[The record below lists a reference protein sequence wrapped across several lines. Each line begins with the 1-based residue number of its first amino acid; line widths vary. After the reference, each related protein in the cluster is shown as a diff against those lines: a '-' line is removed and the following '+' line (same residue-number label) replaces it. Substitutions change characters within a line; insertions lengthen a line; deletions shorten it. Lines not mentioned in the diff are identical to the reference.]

1 MAKETTATN
10 WKILIQDNTGTF
22 VVIDYVCPYCGN
34 TISNLVFVD
43 AKDASLLDES
53 WGTDQVCSI
62 CSNEAAVC
70 CG

>member
-1 MAKETTATN
+1 MAKETAVTN

-43 AKDASLLDES
+43 AKDVSLLDES
-53 WGTDQVCSI
+53 WGTDQVCCI
-62 CSNEAAVC
+62 CGKEVAVC
-70 CG
+70 CD